1 MEDFLID
8 EDSVLERVDEYTLY
22 CHYLEFQPDIK
33 VNYLS
38 PLRADDDNPSF
49 GIFPCRKAYR
59 EFMWKDSGGKGDS
72 GDIIKLVQ
80 LLFGYKSRYEALA
93 RIKSDFGLGITVPQT
108 EKIVRYRPTYHTDC
122 DIRLRSRNFYQSELD
137 WWKQF
142 NISPDILSRYRTGAV
157 YMYWM
162 SPSQKAP
169 FFPGSHS
176 FVYRVYDRYQLY
188 FPTKPREYKFRNDMK
203 PEHVLGFQQLTYTS
217 DTLIITKSMKDV
229 MCLRSFGYEAVSPR
243 SENTPL
249 PEQAIGYF
257 NVKYK
262 RKFILF
268 DNDMKH
274 RGDWYPYPQVYV
286 PIESGSKDISD
297 FTRDHGPQAASELL
311 QTIIG

>member
-1 MEDFLID
+1 
-8 EDSVLERVDEYTLY
+8 
-22 CHYLEFQPDIK
+22 
-33 VNYLS
+33 
-38 PLRADDDNPSF
+38 
-49 GIFPCRKAYR
+49 
-59 EFMWKDSGGKGDS
+59 
-72 GDIIKLVQ
+72 
-80 LLFGYKSRYEALA
+80 
-93 RIKSDFGLGITVPQT
+93 
-108 EKIVRYRPTYHTDC
+108 
-122 DIRLRSRNFYQSELD
+122 
-137 WWKQF
+137 
-142 NISPDILSRYRTGAV
+142 
-157 YMYWM
+157 
-162 SPSQKAP
+162 
-169 FFPGSHS
+169 
-176 FVYRVYDRYQLY
+176 
-188 FPTKPREYKFRNDMK
+188 MK